1 MNKFLKTA
9 GFTFSVLSLVLL
21 TGCIGDNGNTTQSS
35 GIGTIQFSNG
45 VPCINLDNLNAK
57 ITGNGISAEDRGKRI
72 YCGYLIDWD
81 NQPDSPII
89 QAELSDISMWN
100 IEDYTSSSEI
110 TIQDS
115 DPLVNIANLS
125 ITMEVND
132 YGDNIITFRTLT
144 YKTAEGGTASS
155 LKLVEK
161 QPAEGEE
168 IDAKTKTVML
178 IYDEGT
184 VNQDATEATWRS
196 FYIPKEAGITKLV
209 FQFKSSQKPN
219 GVFSVKDDEGKVIE
233 NAYYT
238 ELSYSTGTE
247 STTTE

>member
-35 GIGTIQFSNG
+35 GIGTIQISSG

-110 TIQDS
+110 TK
-115 DPLVNIANLS
+115 IAIPWS
-125 ITMEVND
+125 I
-132 YGDNIITFRTLT
+132 
-144 YKTAEGGTASS
+144 S
-155 LKLVEK
+155 LIFL
-161 QPAEGEE
+161 
-168 IDAKTKTVML
+168 L
-178 IYDEGT
+178 R
-184 VNQDATEATWRS
+184 WRS
-196 FYIPKEAGITKLV
+196 MIMETTLLR
-209 FQFKSSQKPN
+209 S
-219 GVFSVKDDEGKVIE
+219 
-233 NAYYT
+233 
-238 ELSYSTGTE
+238 EL
-247 STTTE
+247 

>member
-1 MNKFLKTA
+1 
-9 GFTFSVLSLVLL
+9 
-21 TGCIGDNGNTTQSS
+21 
-35 GIGTIQFSNG
+35 
-45 VPCINLDNLNAK
+45 
-57 ITGNGISAEDRGKRI
+57 
-72 YCGYLIDWD
+72 
-81 NQPDSPII
+81 
-89 QAELSDISMWN
+89 
-100 IEDYTSSSEI
+100 
-110 TIQDS
+110 
-115 DPLVNIANLS
+115 
-125 ITMEVND
+125 MEVND
-132 YGDNIITFRTLT
+132 SGDNIITFRTLT

-161 QPAEGEE
+161 LPAEGEE

-184 VNQDATEATWRS
+184 VNQDATEAAWRS

-233 NAYYT
+233 NVYYT

>member
-1 MNKFLKTA
+1 
-9 GFTFSVLSLVLL
+9 
-21 TGCIGDNGNTTQSS
+21 
-35 GIGTIQFSNG
+35 
-45 VPCINLDNLNAK
+45 
-57 ITGNGISAEDRGKRI
+57 
-72 YCGYLIDWD
+72 
-81 NQPDSPII
+81 
-89 QAELSDISMWN
+89 MWN

-115 DPLVNIANLS
+115 DPLINIANLS

-161 QPAEGEE
+161 LPAEGEE

-184 VNQDATEATWRS
+184 VNQDATEAAWRS